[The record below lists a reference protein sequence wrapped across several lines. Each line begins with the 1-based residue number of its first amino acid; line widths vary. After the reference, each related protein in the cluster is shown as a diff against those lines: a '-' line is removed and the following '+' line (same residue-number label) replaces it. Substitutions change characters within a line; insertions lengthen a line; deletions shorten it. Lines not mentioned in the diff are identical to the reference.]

1 MKKSNSSK
9 KSLIQYAIFGLIA
22 IVLYATGLHTEV
34 IGFAQRGLL
43 ETGLMNPDVEQGKKL
58 ASAETGNE
66 NLKEVTNNPDASFD
80 LNLKDENGELV
91 PLSKFKGKVI
101 FMNFWATWCP
111 PCVAEMPAINKLHKD
126 LGDEV
131 VFVMLS
137 MDNDFGKA
145 ISFKD
150 RKDYD
155 LPVYTQVGPMPQMYH
170 SNALPTTFVIDAKG
184 KLVLTHK
191 GMADYNTDEFRKFL
205 KSLK

>member
-1 MKKSNSSK
+1 MKKQNSTK
-9 KSLIQYAIFGLIA
+9 KSLIQYAVFGLIA

-43 ETGLMNPDVEQGKKL
+43 ETGLMNPDVEQGKRV
-58 ASAETGNE
+58 ASAETSQKG
-66 NLKEVTNNPDASFD
+66 LKEVRENPDASFD
-80 LNLKDENGELV
+80 LKLKDENGDLV
-91 PLSKFKGKVI
+91 PLSNFKGKVI
-101 FMNFWATWCP
+101 FLNFWATWCP
-111 PCVAEMPAINKLHKD
+111 PCVAEIPAINKLHED

-131 VFVMLS
+131 AFVMLS
-137 MDNDFGKA
+137 MDNDFEKA

-191 GMADYNTDEFRKFL
+191 GMADYDTKEFRNFL
-205 KSLK
+205 ESLK